1 MNPAKSKGDGEKV
14 EHQGT
19 HEQDRF
25 LRGPDEKGP
34 KALPS
39 FARVGLRPGR
49 VILSPQT
56 PPMRGH
62 KQVLAARNRTLGADG
77 WR

>member
-25 LRGPDEKGP
+25 LRGPDEKGRW
-34 KALPS
+34 KSSALS
-39 FARVGLRPGR
+39 F
-49 VILSPQT
+49 
-56 PPMRGH
+56 
-62 KQVLAARNRTLGADG
+62 
-77 WR
+77 